1 MKNSLNIV
9 LVAIVFIVLGCKCQ
23 KTLDDISRQAQT
35 SPSPYA
41 TSSPS
46 SSPSSTSSPSSSNSS
61 GLSMA
66 TFDSLQNGMTFEEV
80 NEKIGFKG
88 TETFAS
94 GTGSRKVMSVKWEGD
109 DYKIIT
115 AVFSG
120 NKMTNKYQ
128 ANLK

>member
-1 MKNSLNIV
+1 MKNSLNII
-9 LVAIVFIVLGCKCQ
+9 LVAIIFIVLGCKCQ
-23 KTLDDISRQAQT
+23 QKLDELSRKGET
-35 SPSPYA
+35 SPSATPYS
-41 TSSPS
+41 T
-46 SSPSSTSSPSSSNSS
+46 SSPSSTSSPTSNSS
-61 GLSMA
+61 SGLTLA
-66 TFDSLQNGMTFEEV
+66 TFESLTNGMTFEEV

-94 GTGSRKVMSVKWEGD
+94 GSGSRKVMSVKWEGD
-109 DYKIIT
+109 EYKIIT